1 MRYFNSEKLYQ
12 LQKNLS
18 QVRNIC
24 ILAHVDHGKTTL
36 ADSLVATNGVISPK
50 MAGKLR
56 YMDSRKDEQERGI
69 TMKSSSIA
77 LMHSREEQD
86 YLINMIDSP
95 GHVDFSSEVSTA
107 VRLCD
112 GAIVVVDVV
121 EGVCPQTKVALRQAW
136 LENIQPVLVLNKID
150 RLILE
155 LKLSPIDAYVHL
167 AQVLEQINAVM
178 GELFM
183 TEVMGKTEAATTKT
197 STASVNGENNVYDWS
212 TGLEDEDD
220 SNLYFAPERGNVI
233 FASAIDGWGFRVE
246 DFAKIFAVK
255 LGVSE
260 SVLKKTLWGDFY
272 LQSKTKRILKGAT
285 GKAKKPLFVQFV
297 LENLWDVYETIVVRK
312 DKVKLLKIVAS
323 LNITLTARDLRHTD
337 GKVQLQAVCSQ
348 WLPLAKNV
356 LDMVCTQLP
365 SPNQLTKE
373 RAEKLMCSAAL
384 RFDSLPSESQAL
396 RSAFVECSCS
406 DEAPLI
412 VFISKMIPVERKLLP
427 ENRPQPLTEE
437 VIKER
442 REAARRRHAEKLEQ
456 PLTMTDAPAPEV
468 NGVTA
473 KQTESNV
480 NSKEKILAEDNENV
494 FIAFARVFSGTIK
507 KGQDLYV
514 LGPKHNPQV
523 ALERLQA
530 GFEIDEKATL
540 KDLTAGHY
548 ITRTTISHLYLLMGR
563 DLELLEE
570 VPAGNIVGIGGL
582 EDHVL
587 KTATLSSNVACPPFT
602 ELMLMAVPILRVSVE
617 PVHPADMPAL
627 KLGLRLLNQAD
638 ACVQVVLQETG
649 ELVLVTAGEV
659 HLQRC
664 LDDLRERYAKVD
676 INVSEPIVPFRE
688 TVVPPPTVDMVNEAI
703 QDQASSKKTDCGDE
717 DDGSVSEHGVV
728 SVWTSNRQSVI
739 RIRAAP
745 LPAAVTTI
753 LEKNSSL
760 LKVVDKYCRTKSVET
775 EHSGDSET
783 SKESISLTD
792 RTLQAIEEMKTELA
806 AAFEEGGAEWE
817 GALDQMW
824 SVGPRRCGPNVLLNR
839 VAGYGRPPM
848 WEPVRAVESALYQYD
863 SSFVNGFQLAALAG
877 PLCEEPM
884 MGVCFVVE
892 GWTLAQGGA
901 EEGQQPF
908 GPLSG
913 QIMSAVKEGCR
924 RAFQAQP
931 QRLMLAMYSCHVQV
945 NADVLGRMYAVLGRR
960 HGRVLH
966 GDALEGSA
974 SFGVTAVL
982 PVAESFSFAPEMLK
996 QTSGL
1001 ASPQLVFSHW
1011 EVLDVD
1017 PFWAPTTEEEYL
1029 HFGEKA
1035 DSGNRARR
1043 YVEAVRRRKGLSV
1056 EAKIVEFAEKQRTL
1070 SRKK

>member
-1 MRYFNSEKLYQ
+1 MIRKGVEEEFGQIGERYETSSPGGSL
-12 LQKNLS
+12 
-18 QVRNIC
+18 IA
-24 ILAHVDHGKTTL
+24 AHVDHGKTTL

-77 LMHSREEQD
+77 LMHSREEND

-136 LENIQPVLVLNKID
+136 LENICPVLVLNKID
-150 RLILE
+150 RLVLE
-155 LKLSPIDAYVHL
+155 MKLSPLDAYIHL

-183 TEVMGKTEAATTKT
+183 TEVLGRTEVTAKT
-197 STASVNGENNVYDWS
+197 SDAEKSCENNVYDWS

-220 SNLYFAPERGNVI
+220 SNLYFAPELGNVV
-233 FASAIDGWGFRVE
+233 FASAIDGWGFRIE
-246 DFAKIFAVK
+246 NFAKLFAVK

-260 SVLKKTLWGDFY
+260 STLKKTLWGDFY
-272 LQSKTKRILKGAT
+272 LQGKTKRIMKGASV
-285 GKAKKPLFVQFV
+285 KAKKPLFVQFV
-297 LENLWDVYETIVVRK
+297 LENLWAVYEAIVVRK
-312 DKVKLLKIVAS
+312 DKDKLDKIVSS
-323 LNITLTARDLRHTD
+323 LNIKLSARDQRHTV

-356 LDMVCTQLP
+356 LDMVCSQLP
-365 SPNQLTKE
+365 PPNQVTKE
-373 RAEKLMCSAAL
+373 RAEKLMCSASL
-384 RFDSLPSESQAL
+384 RFDSLPSESQDL
-396 RSAFVECSCS
+396 RTAFVECCS
-406 DEAPLI
+406 SESAPLI
-412 VFISKMIPVERKLLP
+412 VFISKMIPVERRNLP
-427 ENRPQPLTEE
+427 ENRPQPLTAA
-437 VIKER
+437 VLKER
-442 REAARRRHAEKLEQ
+442 REEARRRHAEKLEH
-456 PLTMTDAPAPEV
+456 DKAIIAPNRPTPVV
-468 NGVTA
+468 NGFA
-473 KQTESNV
+473 
-480 NSKEKILAEDNENV
+480 SKETDCDKDLPEKTITDENDNIFV
-494 FIAFARVFSGTIK
+494 AFARVFSGTIR
-507 KGQDLYV
+507 KGQEVYV
-514 LGPKHNPQV
+514 LGPKHNPHV
-523 ALERLQA
+523 ALEQMKS
-530 GFEIDEKATL
+530 GFEIDTKATL
-540 KDLTAGHY
+540 KDL
-548 ITRTTISHLYLLMGR
+548 S
-563 DLELLEE
+563 
-570 VPAGNIVGIGGL
+570 AGNIVGIGGL

-587 KTATLSSNVACPPFT
+587 KTATISSTVACPPFT

-617 PVHPADMPAL
+617 PVHPADMSAL
-627 KLGLRLLNQAD
+627 KTGLRLLNQAD
-638 ACVQVVLQETG
+638 ACVQVVIQETG

-659 HLQRC
+659 HLERC

-688 TVVPPPTVDMVNEAI
+688 TIVAPPTVDMVNEAI
-703 QDQASSKKTDCGDE
+703 QDQASSKKFNSNCE
-717 DDGSVSEHGVV
+717 DDDSVSENGVV
-728 SVWTSNRQSVI
+728 TAWTSNKQSVI

-745 LPAAVTTI
+745 LPTTVTTI

-760 LKVVDKYCRTKSVET
+760 LKVIDKYCRTKSIQT
-775 EHSGDSET
+775 QHSGELGKPSRDSEL
-783 SKESISLTD
+783 SKESINLTD
-792 RTLQAIEEMKTELA
+792 RTLRAIDEMKTELT
-806 AAFEEGGAEWE
+806 AAFTEAGAEWE

-824 SVGPRRCGPNVLLNR
+824 SVGPRRCGPNILLNR
-839 VAGYGRPPM
+839 VARYKRPPM
-848 WEPVRAVESALYQYD
+848 WEPVQAVESALFQYD
-863 SSFVNGFQLAALAG
+863 SNFVNGFQLATLAG

-892 GWTLAQGGA
+892 GWTVLELEVDEA
-901 EEGQQPF
+901 QQPY

-913 QIMSAVKEGCR
+913 QIMSAVKEACR

-931 QRLMLAMYSCHVQV
+931 QRLMMAMYSCHVQV

-966 GDALEGSA
+966 GDVLEGSA
-974 SFGVTAVL
+974 TFSVTAML
-982 PVAESFSFAPEMLK
+982 PVVESFSFAPEMLK

-1011 EVLDVD
+1011 EVLDLD

-1035 DSGNRARR
+1035 DSSNHAHK
-1043 YVEAVRRRKGLSV
+1043 YMEAVRRRKGLSV